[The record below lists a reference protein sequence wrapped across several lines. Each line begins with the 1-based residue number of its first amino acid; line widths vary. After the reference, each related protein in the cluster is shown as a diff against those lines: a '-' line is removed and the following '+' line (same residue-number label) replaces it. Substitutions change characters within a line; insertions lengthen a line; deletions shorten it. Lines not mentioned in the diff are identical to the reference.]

1 MPMVVEIAVKSRE
14 NKTPRA
20 LRREGTIPA
29 TLYGPE
35 IEPMNIQLS
44 AKEFSRVP
52 FEDYSHLIHLKDGG
66 TDHEALI
73 KDIQRDFVSRE
84 VQSIQ
89 FYKVKRGHKVTMKVA
104 IKIKG
109 ESQAVKM
116 GADLVSVHKEA
127 HIRCFPRHI
136 PYFLE
141 VDISKL
147 DNDGDHITFDDLQI
161 NREEIEVIYPGQEI
175 ICKVQSKR
183 TDHTIE
189 PVAPVVEAAATP
201 EAGAAAAGAADKDKK
216 KEEPKAKK

>member
-14 NKTPRA
+14 KKTPRA

-35 IEPMNIQLS
+35 IEPIDIQLS

-52 FEDYSHLIHLKDGG
+52 FEDYSHLIHLKEGA
-66 TDHEALI
+66 TEHEALI
-73 KDIQRDFVSRE
+73 KDVQRDFVSRE

-89 FYKVKRGHKVTMKVA
+89 FYKIKRGHKITMKVA

-136 PYFLE
+136 PYFIE

-147 DNDGDHITFDDLQI
+147 DNDGDFITFDGLQI
-161 NREEIEVIYPGQEI
+161 NREEIEILDPGQEL

-189 PVAPVVEAAATP
+189 KVAPVAEAAPTAA
-201 EAGAAAAGAADKDKK
+201 AGAAPAAADKDKK

>member
-14 NKTPRA
+14 KKTPRA

-35 IEPMNIQLS
+35 IQPMDIQLS

-52 FEDYSHLIHLKDGG
+52 FEDYSHLIHLKEGD
-66 TDHEALI
+66 TEHEALI
-73 KDIQRDFVSRE
+73 KDVQRDFLSRE

-89 FYKVKRGHKVTMKVA
+89 FYKIKRGHKVTMKVA
-104 IKIKG
+104 IKIRG

-116 GADLVSVHKEA
+116 GADLVLVHKEA
-127 HIRCFPRHI
+127 HIKCFPRHI
-136 PYFLE
+136 PYFIE

-147 DNDGDHITFDDLQI
+147 DKDGDFITFDGLQI
-161 NREEIEVIYPGQEI
+161 NREEIEILDPGQEL

-189 PVAPVVEAAATP
+189 KAAPAAADAAAT
-201 EAGAAAAGAADKDKK
+201 AAAPAAAADKDKK